1 MKKLVNQIKDM
12 IVKAFLSIVGIIE
25 EAAKKIIAILKS
37 LKPW

>member
-25 EAAKKIIAILKS
+25 EAVKKIIAILKT